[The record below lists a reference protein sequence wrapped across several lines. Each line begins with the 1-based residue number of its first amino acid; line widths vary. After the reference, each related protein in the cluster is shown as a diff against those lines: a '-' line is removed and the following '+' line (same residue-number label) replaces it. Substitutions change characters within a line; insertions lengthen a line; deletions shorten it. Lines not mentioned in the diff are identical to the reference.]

1 MSGDA
6 VTGDVASA
14 GAAPILATRG
24 LVSGY
29 AGSRVLHEV
38 DVELPEG
45 GVLAVLGRNGVG
57 KSTLVSTI
65 MGLVRPMA
73 GSVTVAG
80 QEVAG
85 ARPDRIARLGVGLVP
100 QGRRVFAPLTVA
112 EHLEIAD
119 RAGRKGDWTRERVV
133 ELLPRLGERLRNRG
147 DQLSGGE
154 QQMLAIARALLTN
167 PTILLLD
174 EPTTGLDV
182 AAREQFLETVDGLD
196 PTSALTTVLVTHHL
210 EELPE
215 TTTHAMVIAHGR
227 AVAAGPVDDV
237 LTTETISA
245 AFEHPIEVSK
255 AHGRWAA
262 RALRG

>member
-174 EPTTGLDV
+174 EPS
-182 AAREQFLETVDGLD
+182 DGLAPSVVHQVAD
-196 PTSALTTVLVTHHL
+196 VVREVCGAGMSVLIVEQNLRLALSVADRVVVMQKGSVRWDVPVEEFRRNRARA
-210 EELPE
+210 EELLG
-215 TTTHAMVIAHGR
+215 I
-227 AVAAGPVDDV
+227 
-237 LTTETISA
+237 
-245 AFEHPIEVSK
+245 
-255 AHGRWAA
+255 
-262 RALRG
+262 

>member
-1 MSGDA
+1 MG
-6 VTGDVASA
+6 GEVAA
-14 GAAPILATRG
+14 AAPILVTRG

-38 DVELPEG
+38 DVEVPER

-80 QEVAG
+80 HEVAG
-85 ARPDRIARLGVGLVP
+85 SRPDRIARLGVGLVP
-100 QGRRVFAPLTVA
+100 QGRRVFAPLSVA

-133 ELLPRLGERLRNRG
+133 ELLPRLGERMRHRG

-167 PTILLLD
+167 PRILLLD
-174 EPTTGLDV
+174 EPS
-182 AAREQFLETVDGLD
+182 DGLAPSVVHQVAD
-196 PTSALTTVLVTHHL
+196 VVREVCGAGMSVLIVEQNLRLALSVADRVVVMQKGSVRWDAPGAEFRRNRSRA
-210 EELPE
+210 EELLG
-215 TTTHAMVIAHGR
+215 I
-227 AVAAGPVDDV
+227 
-237 LTTETISA
+237 
-245 AFEHPIEVSK
+245 
-255 AHGRWAA
+255 
-262 RALRG
+262 

>member
-1 MSGDA
+1 M
-6 VTGDVASA
+6 TGDVAGGGA
-14 GAAPILATRG
+14 ATAAPILATRG

-29 AGSRVLHEV
+29 AGSRVLHGV

-80 QEVAG
+80 HEVAG
-85 ARPDRIARLGVGLVP
+85 SRPDRIAKLGVGLVP

-112 EHLEIAD
+112 EHLEVAD
-119 RAGRKGDWTRERVV
+119 RAGRQGDWTRERVV
-133 ELLPRLGERLRNRG
+133 ELLPRLGERMRNRG

-174 EPTTGLDV
+174 EPS
-182 AAREQFLETVDGLD
+182 DGLAPSVVHQVAD
-196 PTSALTTVLVTHHL
+196 VVREVCGAGMSVLIVEQNLRLALSVADRVVVMQKGTVRWDVPVQEFRRNRGRA
-210 EELPE
+210 EELLG
-215 TTTHAMVIAHGR
+215 I
-227 AVAAGPVDDV
+227 
-237 LTTETISA
+237 
-245 AFEHPIEVSK
+245 
-255 AHGRWAA
+255 
-262 RALRG
+262 

>member
-1 MSGDA
+1 ML
-6 VTGDVASA
+6 V
-14 GAAPILATRG
+14 TRG

-38 DVELPEG
+38 DVEVPER

-80 QEVAG
+80 HEVAG
-85 ARPDRIARLGVGLVP
+85 SRPDRIARLGVGLVP
-100 QGRRVFAPLTVA
+100 QGRRVFAPLSVA

-133 ELLPRLGERLRNRG
+133 ELLPRLGERMRHRG

-167 PTILLLD
+167 PRILLLD
-174 EPTTGLDV
+174 EPS
-182 AAREQFLETVDGLD
+182 DGLAPSVVHQVAD
-196 PTSALTTVLVTHHL
+196 VVREVCGAGMSVLIVEQNLRLALSVADRVVVMQKGSVRWDAPGAEFRRNRSRA
-210 EELPE
+210 EELLG
-215 TTTHAMVIAHGR
+215 I
-227 AVAAGPVDDV
+227 
-237 LTTETISA
+237 
-245 AFEHPIEVSK
+245 
-255 AHGRWAA
+255 
-262 RALRG
+262 